1 MDEIVAETGWRGSQE
16 GWLGAAR
23 ELLLE
28 SGVDSVRIQPLAKRL
43 RLSRTSF
50 YWFFKD
56 RESLLEALV
65 AEWRDQNTGAIVRQ
79 SGAYAESLAEAMLN
93 IFDCWLDPGL
103 FDSKLEYAVRAWALQ
118 SPEVAAEVSRAD
130 ETRIAALTDMFLR
143 FGFPPVRADV
153 AARVT
158 YLAQIGYI
166 TMRSDEDI
174 SVRMRRFPDYI
185 SIYTGQTPEPREMDR
200 FMARHGYRPG

>member
-1 MDEIVAETGWRGSQE
+1 MDELVAETGWRGSHE

-28 SGVDSVRIQPLAKRL
+28 SGVDSVRIQPIAKRL

-56 RESLLEALV
+56 REALLDALV
-65 AEWRDQNTGAIVRQ
+65 AQWRDKNTGAIVRQ
-79 SGAYAESLAEAMLN
+79 SEAYAESLPEAMLN
-93 IFDCWLDPGL
+93 VFDCWLDPAL
-103 FDSKLEYAVRAWALQ
+103 FDSKLEYAIRAWALQ
-118 SPEVAAEVSRAD
+118 SPAVAAQVSEAD
-130 ETRIAALTDMFLR
+130 EARLGALTAMFLR
-143 FGFPPVRADV
+143 FGYPPVRADV

-166 TMRSDEDI
+166 SMQSDEDI
-174 SVRMRRFPDYI
+174 AVRMRRFPDYI
-185 SIYTGQTPEPREMDR
+185 SIYTGQMPEPREMDR
-200 FMARHGYRPG
+200 FMARHGYKPG